1 MKINAGETNLS
12 RLKNMIVEYLKDEK
26 VRVVL
31 FGSRARKD
39 NTHYSD
45 VDLGLIP
52 YGRFDRY
59 KITSL
64 NEMIENSTIP
74 YKVEIINLGEVSED
88 FKKEVLKDAVIWKD

>member
-1 MKINAGETNLS
+1 MTEQDKQTLIKIILAYLPNAQIL
-12 RLKNMIVEYLKDEK
+12 
-26 VRVVL
+26 L

-45 VDLGLIP
+45 VDLGFIP

-59 KITSL
+59 KITRL